1 MDRIVKEIVQEGLR
15 AAQDKHE
22 ETAQFLSVIHR
33 MADLIPRS
41 PVVDTLC
48 TSLVRIIIEETDF
61 ENCSIVLWDE
71 QARNLCLKAA
81 FGLEDLFESRSPRS
95 YNRSLQ
101 FLPGEG
107 IAGRVYASQDAVYL
121 ENARVSGIPPKGG
134 AVVSP
139 GALVCLPLLDY
150 GVLSVSSTQPKAF
163 PPQTRRNWDLV
174 SRLVVHMLGGVGT
187 NGTQSVGSPLS
198 DCGKAAMNGGS
209 RRPEVPLRSVINLR
223 EQAIDHTPQG
233 ICLLSGSGDVEH
245 INHSMVELHG
255 SVVSDL
261 RGRSPAVLFQNP
273 LVFEEMFQKAVDSG
287 RAEINNVALINAAG
301 ETYVADVNL
310 VRLSD
315 DKGGMAGYLLVID
328 DMTKR
333 NAFADKMIKAE
344 KLAALGIMAGGVAH
358 DFNNLLMAI
367 LGNIQLL
374 LPRIADEEVQRRLQ
388 NIEKAVHDGA
398 NTVRRLQKLTE
409 VQRDQQPFP
418 VLTEAA
424 EAITDVVELTRP
436 RWKNVMEKQGH
447 AIQFRMELEPKCYP
461 AINPSD
467 LREVLTNLILN
478 AIEAMPEGG
487 EVSLRCF
494 SRDDSVF
501 IEVADTGIGMSKE
514 VAAKV
519 FDPFY
524 TTKGVGNSGLGL
536 SVSWSLVTRSGGE
549 IEARS
554 KPGKGCAFVLRFPRV
569 VPVRSRDNGT
579 DELSASSSLR
589 MLIVDD
595 DEEILGIL
603 RDMLRLKGH
612 AVTAVTDGEKAIKL
626 VAREDYDLVLT
637 DLGMPSVSGWEIARH
652 AKSKNPK
659 LPVILVT
666 GWGAQYEE
674 EDLSRRG
681 VDLVL
686 SKPLSWERLM
696 ASINK
701 LLGPEKAHTDAE
713 HAMSS

>member
-1 MDRIVKEIVQEGLR
+1 MDRLVKEIVQEGLR

-22 ETAQFLSVIHR
+22 ETAQFLSMIHR
-33 MADLIPRS
+33 MADLIPRQ
-41 PVVDTLC
+41 PVVDSLC
-48 TSLVRIIIEETDF
+48 SSLVRIIIEETDF

-71 QARNLCLKAA
+71 GERNLCLKAA
-81 FGLEDLFESRSPRS
+81 FGLEDLFEGQSPRP

-101 FLPGEG
+101 FFPGEG
-107 IAGRVYASQDAVYL
+107 IAGSVYTSKDPAYV
-121 ENARVSGIPPKGG
+121 ENTRMNALPPKGG
-134 AVVSP
+134 AVIAPAS
-139 GALVCLPLLDY
+139 LVCLPLLDY
-150 GVLSVSSTQPKAF
+150 GVLSVSSTQPRTF

-174 SRLVVHMLGGVGT
+174 SRLVVHMLGGMGAGRRACMGESASDYRQIVEGPGFLQSEETVHIT
-187 NGTQSVGSPLS
+187 NS
-198 DCGKAAMNGGS
+198 
-209 RRPEVPLRSVINLR
+209 LR
-223 EQAIDHTPQG
+223 EQAMDHAPQG
-233 ICLLSGSGDVEH
+233 ICLLNRHGEVEH
-245 INHSMVELHG
+245 INESMIGLHG
-255 SVVSDL
+255 GHASEL
-261 RGRSPAVLFQNP
+261 RGRSPAVLFQSP
-273 LVFEEMFQKAVDSG
+273 ASFEELFQEAMDSG
-287 RAEINNVALINAAG
+287 RAELTNVPMVNANG
-301 ETYVADVNL
+301 ESYFADLNL
-310 VRLSD
+310 VRLSE
-315 DKGGMAGYLLVID
+315 DKSTMGGFLFVID

-409 VQRDQQPFP
+409 VHKDQQPFP

-447 AIQFRMELEPKCYP
+447 AIEFRMELEPKCYP

-487 EVSLRCF
+487 EVTLRCYA
-494 SRDDSVF
+494 RDDSVL

-514 VAAKV
+514 VSAKV

-554 KPGKGCAFVLRFPRV
+554 KPGRGCAFVLRFPRV
-569 VPVRSRDNGT
+569 LPVRSRYAGPEPT
-579 DELSASSSLR
+579 SSGNPLR
-589 MLIVDD
+589 LLVVDD

-612 AVTAVTDGEKAIKL
+612 TVTAVTDAEKALNLI
-626 VAREDYDLVLT
+626 AHEDYDLVLT
-637 DLGMPSVSGWEIARH
+637 DLGMPSVSGWEIAKR
-652 AKSKNPK
+652 AKMKDPK

-686 SKPLSWERLM
+686 SKPLSWDKLHG
-696 ASINK
+696 SITK
-701 LLGPEKAHTDAE
+701 LLGSNGVHAVAG

>member
-1 MDRIVKEIVQEGLR
+1 MDRLVKEIVQEGLR
-15 AAQDKHE
+15 AAHDKHE

-33 MADLIPRS
+33 MADLIPKQ
-41 PVVDTLC
+41 PALDALC
-48 TSLVRIIIEETDF
+48 SSLVRIIIEETDF

-71 QARNLCLKAA
+71 QEKNLGLKAA
-81 FGLEDLFESRSPRS
+81 FGLEDLFETRLPRP
-95 YNRSLQ
+95 YNRSLR
-101 FLPGEG
+101 FKPGEG
-107 IAGRVYASQDAVYL
+107 IAGSVYL
-121 ENARVSGIPPKGG
+121 SRSPVYIENTRSAALPPMGG
-134 AVVSP
+134 SVVNPAS
-139 GALVCLPLLDY
+139 LVCLPLLDL
-150 GVLSVSSTQPKAF
+150 GVLSVSSTQPRAF

-174 SRLVVHMLGGVGT
+174 SRLVVHMLGALGACEA
-187 NGTQSVGSPLS
+187 SL
-198 DCGKAAMNGGS
+198 GKEGGS
-209 RRPEVPLRSVINLR
+209 LPRGQEVALVEGSLRITNSLR
-223 EQAIDHTPQG
+223 EQAIDHAPQG
-233 ICLLSGSGDVEH
+233 ICLLNGRGEVEH
-245 INHSMVELHG
+245 INHSMVGLHG
-255 SVVSDL
+255 GVVADL
-261 RGRSPAVLFQNP
+261 TGRSPGVLFQNP
-273 LVFEEMFQKAVDSG
+273 TAFDQMFREAMNSG
-287 RAEINNVALINAAG
+287 RAELQNVPMINASG
-301 ETYVADVNL
+301 EAYCADVNL
-310 VRLSD
+310 VRLSGE
-315 DKGGMAGYLLVID
+315 KGGMAGYLLAID

-409 VQRDQQPFP
+409 VHKEQQPFP

-424 EAITDVVELTRP
+424 EAITDVIELTRP

-447 AIQFRMELEPKCYP
+447 AIEFRLELEPKCYP

-487 EVSLRCF
+487 EITLRCY
-494 SRDDSVF
+494 SRDDSVY
-501 IEVADTGIGMSKE
+501 IEVSDTGIGMSKE

-554 KPGKGCAFVLRFPRV
+554 KPGKGCSFVLRFPRV
-569 VPVRSRDNGT
+569 MSVRTRHAGP
-579 DELSASSSLR
+579 EAAVQAGSLR
-589 MLIVDD
+589 MLVVDD

-612 AVTAVTDGEKAIKL
+612 SVTAVTDGEKAIDL
-626 VAREDYDLVLT
+626 LASEEYDLVIT

-652 AKSKNPK
+652 AKTKDPT

-674 EDLSRRG
+674 DDLSRKG

-686 SKPLSWERLM
+686 SKPVSWEKLLG
-696 ASINK
+696 SINK
-701 LLGPEKAHTDAE
+701 ALGSNGTHAE
-713 HAMSS
+713 NDHAMIS

>member
-1 MDRIVKEIVQEGLR
+1 MERLVKEIVQEGLR
-15 AAQDKHE
+15 AAHDKHE
-22 ETAQFLSVIHR
+22 ETSQFLSVIHR
-33 MADLIPRS
+33 MADLIPRQ
-41 PVVDTLC
+41 PALDALC
-48 TSLVRIIIEETDF
+48 ASLVRIIIEETDF

-71 QARNLCLKAA
+71 HEKNLGLKAA
-81 FGLEDLFESRSPRS
+81 FGLEDLFEARLPRP
-95 YNRSLQ
+95 YNRSLR
-101 FLPGEG
+101 FMPGEG
-107 IAGRVYASQDAVYL
+107 IAGSVYRSKNPVYV
-121 ENARVSGIPPKGG
+121 ENARTDALPPKDGS
-134 AVVSP
+134 VVNPAS
-139 GALVCLPLLDY
+139 LVCLPLLDF
-150 GVLSVSSTQPKAF
+150 GVLSVSATQPRVF

-174 SRLVVHMLGGVGT
+174 SRLVVHMLGGVGAGAGSCLAGQGLDSGRALGRETDEAAEGGVRIT
-187 NGTQSVGSPLS
+187 N
-198 DCGKAAMNGGS
+198 
-209 RRPEVPLRSVINLR
+209 NLR
-223 EQAIDHTPQG
+223 EQAIDHAPQG
-233 ICLLSGSGDVEH
+233 ICLLNGRGKVEH
-245 INHSMVELHG
+245 INHSMVDLHG
-255 SVVSDL
+255 GVVTDMK
-261 RGRSPAVLFQNP
+261 GRSPSVLFQSP
-273 LVFEEMFQKAVDSG
+273 ATFDRIFREAMDSG
-287 RAEINNVALINAAG
+287 RAELNNVPMVNAGGDSYA
-301 ETYVADVNL
+301 ADVNL

-315 DKGGMAGYLLVID
+315 DKGSMAGYLLVID

-333 NAFADKMIKAE
+333 NAFAEKMIKAE

-374 LPRIADEEVQRRLQ
+374 LPRIADEEIQRRLQ

-409 VQRDQQPFP
+409 VNKDQPSFP

-424 EAITDVVELTRP
+424 EAITDVIELTRP

-447 AIQFRMELEPKCYP
+447 AIEFRLELEPKCYP

-487 EVSLRCF
+487 EVMLRCYC
-494 SRDDSVF
+494 RDDSVY
-501 IEVADTGIGMSKE
+501 IEVSDTGIGMSKE

-554 KPGKGCAFVLRFPRV
+554 KPGKGCSFVLRFPRV
-569 VPVRSRDNGT
+569 MSVRTRQAGT
-579 DELSASSSLR
+579 EASPSSALR
-589 MLIVDD
+589 MLVVDD

-612 AVTAVTDGEKAIKL
+612 SVTAITDGEKAIDL
-626 VAREDYDLVLT
+626 LAHEEYDLVLT

-652 AKSKNPK
+652 AKMKDPK

-674 EDLSRRG
+674 DDLSRKG

-686 SKPLSWERLM
+686 SKPVSWEKLLG
-696 ASINK
+696 SINK
-701 LLGPEKAHTDAE
+701 AIGSNGVHAE
-713 HAMSS
+713 PDHAMTS